1 MPGLTK
7 FLGGKKLD
15 YFPFNFGSGDYQ
27 VIDIKQLFEDM
38 FHYDKLPEDFDL
50 KRLIIVGSQ
59 NSGKSV
65 LIRSLVLYIQK
76 LYHSDNINAFMTND
90 IRILELE
97 KYKTLFNRP
106 IQLIIIDDAVRSG
119 IDSRRSMS
127 SANVDF
133 TQRYFQIRHTLAEMG
148 RTNGIIIVILATQ
161 SFSAIDKRIRD
172 NVQCTIF
179 KTYYRQKFFQ
189 EQLNYDEDIINFMK
203 EATYESLIKSNL
215 TAREVGVGVVQ
226 TGDIFQ
232 FRNRMVGESDVYL
245 PLLLYESGK
254 EDLIR
259 ELIAKLMT
267 KFNVIFEIPDKIVKG
282 YLLYEIDN
290 MSDVYPRIRLTNSD
304 MSYIIRWGVYL
315 QYERMSG
322 NEIDNNNIR
331 EFLSLKERVFFYLD
345 NEKDVS
351 LDILYDSFPEASIS
365 QLRNFKSEYLR
376 ALEELSEE

>member
-1 MPGLTK
+1 
-7 FLGGKKLD
+7 
-15 YFPFNFGSGDYQ
+15 
-27 VIDIKQLFEDM
+27 M
-38 FHYDKLPEDFDL
+38 FQYDKLPDDFDL
-50 KRLIIVGSQ
+50 KRLILVGSQ

-65 LIRSLVLYIQK
+65 LIRNIVLYIQK
-76 LYHSDNINAFMTND
+76 LYHPEDVNAFMTND

-97 KYKTLFNRP
+97 QYKELWNYP
-106 IQLIIIDDAVRSG
+106 IQVIIIDDAVKLG

-148 RTNGIIIVILATQ
+148 RTNGIIILILATQ

-203 EATYESLIKSNL
+203 EATYQSLICSNPK
-215 TAREVGVGVVQ
+215 AREVGVGVVQ

-232 FRNRMVGESDVYL
+232 FRNHMVSENEVNI
-245 PLLLYESGK
+245 PFLLYESGK
-254 EDLIR
+254 EVLIQ
-259 ELIAKLMT
+259 ELIAKLMN
-267 KFNVIFEIPDKIVKG
+267 KFSTIFEIPDKIVKG
-282 YLLYEIDN
+282 YLLYETDN
-290 MSDVYPRIRLTNSD
+290 LRDIYPQITLTNSD
-304 MSYIIRWGVYL
+304 LSYIIRWGVYL
-315 QYERMSG
+315 QYENIFENG
-322 NEIDNNNIR
+322 IDNNNIR

-345 NEKDVS
+345 NEKNVS
-351 LDILYDSFPEASIS
+351 LEMLYDNFPEANPA

-376 ALEELSEE
+376 VLEGEDEY